1 MKNIMREEMACKNTV
16 KKAGVLNEVRLGK
29 ILQ

>member
-16 KKAGVLNEVRLGK
+16 KKAGVLIEVRLGK
-29 ILQ
+29 ILH